1 MNPPTTPRRRPRSS
15 SRPTGPAPAPPCSHG
30 EPDFATKRPPG
41 IVTAVVTLAIVVVVG
56 LALVV
61 LVAKLA
67 VLGFRWVV
75 A

>member
-30 EPDFATKRPPG
+30 EPDFSKKRPPG
-41 IVTAVVTLAIVVVVG
+41 ALTAFVALAIGVVVFLAVVIVI
-56 LALVV
+56 
-61 LVAKLA
+61 AKLA